1 MAERRRT
8 EKIVDEKIVPVV
20 EESAIVSTE
29 RVVTETVRLHK
40 QVHEEEQVLEIP
52 LQDEEIAVER
62 VSIDRWVDEPVSVR
76 HEGDTTVY
84 PVLKEV
90 LVYETRLKLVEEVRV
105 TRRRATRQTQERV
118 RLRREDIV
126 VERDAA
132 SGDRSREA

>member
-1 MAERRRT
+1 
-8 EKIVDEKIVPVV
+8 
-20 EESAIVSTE
+20 
-29 RVVTETVRLHK
+29 
-40 QVHEEEQVLEIP
+40 
-52 LQDEEIAVER
+52 
-62 VSIDRWVDEPVSVR
+62 
-76 HEGDTTVY
+76 
-84 PVLKEV
+84 VLKEV

>member
-40 QVHEEEQVLEIP
+40 QVHEEEEVLEIP

>member
-40 QVHEEEQVLEIP
+40 QVHEEEEVLETP

-62 VSIDRWVDEPVSVR
+62 VSIDRWVDEPVAVR

>member
-20 EESAIVSTE
+20 EESAIVSKE

-62 VSIDRWVDEPVSVR
+62 VSIDRWVDEPVAVR

>member
-40 QVHEEEQVLEIP
+40 QVHEEEEVLEIP

-90 LVYETRLKLVEEVRV
+90 LVSETRLKLVEEVRV

>member
-8 EKIVDEKIVPVV
+8 EKIVDETIVPVV
-20 EESAIVSTE
+20 EESAIVSKE

-62 VSIDRWVDEPVSVR
+62 VSIDRWVDEPVAVR

>member
-29 RVVTETVRLHK
+29 RVVIETVRLHK
-40 QVHEEEQVLEIP
+40 QVHEEEEVLEIP

-62 VSIDRWVDEPVSVR
+62 VSIDRWVDEPVAVR